1 MRSYDFIKMYKE
13 KNNLPSDYKTAQM
26 LGITRQS
33 ISLYKHGRP
42 IDEDLALPIAESL
55 GINPSEILI
64 VLAEEK
70 SKSAEAKKAWKMLS
84 KLSKE
89 AGSISTKLLFLLPFL
104 SLMVANSIYY
114 VKSCTKEQY
123 A

>member
-70 SKSAEAKKAWKMLS
+70 SKSPEAKKAWKMLS

-89 AGSISTKLLFLLPFL
+89 EGSISTKLLFLLPFL

-114 VKSCTKEQY
+114 VKSCTKEEY